1 MNLFEKIIYN
11 LQATM
16 TEPTS
21 YGWFHIM
28 WVILTFLSIFVLY
41 KLKNKYSEKQL
52 KFVLLTYGIIAF
64 TLELL
69 KQISWS
75 FNYVDNNVFWD
86 YQWYAAPFQLCTT
99 PIFVSLICGFLKK
112 GKVRTALLSYMAFIT
127 ILGSFMTIVIPD
139 SCFVEDIL
147 VNVHTMWL
155 HCGSFVVSVYLLIN
169 EIKINKKN
177 LINSFIVFVIF
188 VIIAQTLNVVIYN
201 LGILNGETFN
211 MFYISPYFESTL
223 PVYSIIYN
231 KVPFIVFLLFYM
243 ITIMLGGLIVYLVS
257 YLTKKITSK

>member
-1 MNLFEKIIYN
+1 
-11 LQATM
+11 
-16 TEPTS
+16 
-21 YGWFHIM
+21 
-28 WVILTFLSIFVLY
+28 
-41 KLKNKYSEKQL
+41 
-52 KFVLLTYGIIAF
+52 
-64 TLELL
+64 
-69 KQISWS
+69 
-75 FNYVDNNVFWD
+75 
-86 YQWYAAPFQLCTT
+86 
-99 PIFVSLICGFLKK
+99 
-112 GKVRTALLSYMAFIT
+112 
-127 ILGSFMTIVIPD
+127 MTIVIPD

-243 ITIMLGGLIVYLVS
+243 ITIMLGGLIVYFVS
-257 YLTKKITSK
+257 YFIKKITSK